1 MVARWAV
8 SRLFPGGRDSR
19 AGGPPLR
26 RSVEAFRRRK
36 SDDWRRRRG
45 TGGCARGWSDLRREQ
60 ADEPLKCRS
69 HGLRA
74 RCAAPESVRG
84 HQNRTQM
91 RRWRAEGSS
100 AHRPRQC
107 GNSVTP
113 TTPTLHP
120 QQHRRA
126 VCDPLKIGPPHTQ
139 KKGRLRRFSSL
150 RRFMVQTTP
159 SNVSMD
165 IRTTLKHLI
174 N

>member
-1 MVARWAV
+1 MTLSPRGAWTKSTRCAFFIFDR
-8 SRLFPGGRDSR
+8 SRTSE
-19 AGGPPLR
+19 
-26 RSVEAFRRRK
+26 SHV
-36 SDDWRRRRG
+36 
-45 TGGCARGWSDLRREQ
+45 Q
-60 ADEPLKCRS
+60 PLKCRS

-139 KKGRLRRFSSL
+139 KKGRLRLFSSL
-150 RRFMVQTTP
+150 RRFMVQPTP